1 MDERCQYC
9 LSPDIVLH
17 SEGMSC
23 TSCSRLQA
31 SPVFLPAKVCEEEDV
46 GAGLTPLSELQALED
61 RHLINSETANTS
73 LKLYHELRKLNI
85 NFATSTLLV
94 IVIQQSMARHIGAP
108 YSIQQL
114 SSLLD
119 PQLSPNLLMRRHIKL
134 WQNFPKLITFS
145 PYFPTQY
152 VPLHILLKCPKTRRD
167 IFRKSLLLQK
177 KSGFVVD
184 LATCV
189 YVVVKNMKT
198 VCVSEEDLSFV
209 CNFPHINHISHV
221 QTFCPRLNHP
231 KSLSSYV

>member
-17 SEGMSC
+17 SEGTSC
-23 TSCSRLQA
+23 TSCSRLQS
-31 SPVFLPAKVCEEEDV
+31 SPTFLSSKVCGGEDIEV
-46 GAGLTPLSELQALED
+46 GLLPLPELQALED
-61 RHLINSETANTS
+61 RHLINSEISKSS
-73 LKLYHELRKLNI
+73 LKLYYELRKLNI

-94 IVIQQSMARHIGAP
+94 IVVQQSMARHVGAP
-108 YSIQQL
+108 FSIQQL

-119 PQLSPNLLMRRHIKL
+119 PQLSPNLLMKRHIKL

-184 LATCV
+184 LPTCV
-189 YVVVKNMKT
+189 YVVVKNMET
-198 VCVSEEDLSFV
+198 VCVSEQDLHFV

-221 QTFCPRLNHP
+221 QAFCSHLF
-231 KSLSSYV
+231 KC